1 MAASLPC
8 RSPMLLLV
16 ALVLVLILG
25 PLLFGVAG
33 WRRARDEAPVARRPW
48 NWTLVAVSALLYT
61 LAFNLIFF
69 VQELFLVLPKALT
82 PGLRPTLFHNNHRWE
97 GQHALASLFQGTGAL
112 ATILAGLL
120 CLALLRRANLRSM
133 QARLFLL
140 WMAYCGLLMALPQG
154 VIGAVSAGSDVGM
167 AMDYLHLSVVA
178 KHVVALLCLVSM
190 PLVALAL
197 LRPVL
202 ELATSAD
209 DIATFGARTR
219 FVVQAVVLP
228 VLIGTALVIPF
239 RVPREALEVVFLPVI
254 VGFVGAAWMV
264 AGAWYVRDAR
274 PSGSRIESLVLPL
287 LAAIALLLV
296 FQLLLRPGVAFY

>member
-1 MAASLPC
+1 MF
-8 RSPMLLLV
+8 LLV
-16 ALVLVLILG
+16 VAVLVLIAG
-25 PLLFGVAG
+25 PLLCGVAG
-33 WRRARDEAPVARRPW
+33 WCRARGEAARARQPW

-69 VQELFLVLPKALT
+69 VQELFLVVPKALT
-82 PGLRPTLFHNNHRWE
+82 PGLHPTLFHNNHRWE
-97 GQHALASLFQGTGAL
+97 GKHALASLFQGTGAL
-112 ATILAGLL
+112 ATILVGLL
-120 CLALLRRANLRSM
+120 CIVLLRRADLRSM

-140 WMAYCGLLMALPQG
+140 WMGYCGLLMALPQG
-154 VIGAVSAGSDVGM
+154 VIGALSAGSDVGM
-167 AMDYLHLSVVA
+167 AMEYLHLSVVA
-178 KHVVALLCLVSM
+178 KHAIALLCLIAI

-197 LRPVL
+197 LRPAL
-202 ELATSAD
+202 ALATSAED
-209 DIATFGARTR
+209 VATAGARTR

-239 RVPREALEVVFLPVI
+239 RVPREALEVVFLPVV

-264 AGAWYVRDAR
+264 AAAWRVRDAR